1 VIRLA
6 PRPDVGRGAN
16 GGVGA
21 SEIGMR
27 MLAGMTLMLAL
38 TALAHVLG
46 PRLSGLLTVFPIATT
61 ILVAFAHRSDGG
73 AFAVQLLRGLAGGL
87 YCLAAF
93 FIVLAFTLAAL
104 GIAPAFALASVA
116 AVVTQAVVL
125 RLVGRGPAQSQA

>member
-1 VIRLA
+1 
-6 PRPDVGRGAN
+6 
-16 GGVGA
+16 
-21 SEIGMR
+21 
-27 MLAGMTLMLAL
+27 MLAGMTLMLGL